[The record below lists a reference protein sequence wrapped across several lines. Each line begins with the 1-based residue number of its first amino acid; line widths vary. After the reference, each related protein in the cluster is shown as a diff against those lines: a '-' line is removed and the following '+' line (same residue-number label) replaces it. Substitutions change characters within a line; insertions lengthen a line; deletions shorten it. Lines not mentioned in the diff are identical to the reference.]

1 MFPYR
6 NNYCGTYIFQFND
19 IYSYTYCASFISVW
33 YYLFA
38 KNKDK
43 SNPKRSNGIW
53 LIVTG
58 AILLPLFLILD
69 INFLVREA
77 SEGADVIGNGALLI
91 GSLFIWP
98 IVLIVDAGVLT
109 FYLFTGIS
117 FIRSGKDKKTK
128 EIVAIDH
135 YVFGRLLIIF
145 GIAYI
150 VCAIGATFIPPS
162 FLG

>member
-1 MFPYR
+1 M
-6 NNYCGTYIFQFND
+6 GLIFFNLM
-19 IYSYTYCASFISVW
+19 IFTVTLTALLLLVFGII
-33 YYLFA
+33 FA

-43 SNPKRSNGIW
+43 SNPKRSNGVW
-53 LIVTG
+53 LIVLG

-69 INFLVREA
+69 IYFLVREA
-77 SEGADVIGNGALLI
+77 SEGADVIGNGTLLI
-91 GSLFIWP
+91 GSFFIWP

-109 FYLFTGIS
+109 FYLVTGIS
-117 FIRSGKDKKTK
+117 FMHSGRDKKTK

-150 VCAIGATFIPPS
+150 VCALGATFIPPS

>member
-1 MFPYR
+1 M
-6 NNYCGTYIFQFND
+6 IFTVTLTALLLLVFG
-19 IYSYTYCASFISVW
+19 IIFH
-33 YYLFA
+33 

-43 SNPKRSNGIW
+43 SNPKRSNGVW
-53 LIVTG
+53 LIVLG

-77 SEGADVIGNGALLI
+77 SEGANVIGNGVLLI
-91 GSLFIWP
+91 GSFFIWP

-109 FYLFTGIS
+109 FYLVTGI
-117 FIRSGKDKKTK
+117 FFMRSGKDRKTK

-135 YVFGRLLIIF
+135 YVFGRLLVIF

-150 VCAIGATFIPPS
+150 VCALGATFIPPS

>member
-1 MFPYR
+1 M
-6 NNYCGTYIFQFND
+6 GLIFFNLM
-19 IYSYTYCASFISVW
+19 IFTVTLTALLLLVFGII
-33 YYLFA
+33 FA

-53 LIVTG
+53 LIVLG

-69 INFLVREA
+69 IYFLVREA
-77 SEGADVIGNGALLI
+77 SEGADVIGNGTLLI
-91 GSLFIWP
+91 GSFLIWP

-109 FYLFTGIS
+109 FYLVVGIS
-117 FIRSGKDKKTK
+117 FMRSGKDRKTK

-145 GIAYI
+145 GITYI

>member
-1 MFPYR
+1 M
-6 NNYCGTYIFQFND
+6 IFTVTLTALLLLVFG
-19 IYSYTYCASFISVW
+19 IIFR
-33 YYLFA
+33 

-43 SNPKRSNGIW
+43 NNPKRSNGVW
-53 LIVTG
+53 LIVLG
-58 AILLPLFLILD
+58 AILLLPFLILD
-69 INFLVREA
+69 IYFLVREA
-77 SEGADVIGNGALLI
+77 SGGANVIGNGTLLI
-91 GSLFIWP
+91 GSFLIWP

-109 FYLFTGIS
+109 FYLVIGIS
-117 FIRSGKDKKTK
+117 FMRSGKDKKTK

>member
-1 MFPYR
+1 M
-6 NNYCGTYIFQFND
+6 GLIFFNLM
-19 IYSYTYCASFISVW
+19 IFTVTLTALLLLVFGII
-33 YYLFA
+33 FR

-43 SNPKRSNGIW
+43 SNPKRSNGVW
-53 LIVTG
+53 LIVLG
-58 AILLPLFLILD
+58 AILLPLFLTLD
-69 INFLVREA
+69 IYFLVREA
-77 SEGADVIGNGALLI
+77 SEGANVIGNGTLLI
-91 GSLFIWP
+91 GSFLIWP

-109 FYLFTGIS
+109 FYLVIGIS

>member
-1 MFPYR
+1 M
-6 NNYCGTYIFQFND
+6 GLIFFNLM
-19 IYSYTYCASFISVW
+19 IFTVTLTALLLLVFGII
-33 YYLFA
+33 FA

-43 SNPKRSNGIW
+43 SNPKRSNGVW

-69 INFLVREA
+69 IYFLVREA
-77 SEGADVIGNGALLI
+77 SEGANVIGNGTLLI

-98 IVLIVDAGVLT
+98 VVLIVDAGVLT
-109 FYLFTGIS
+109 FYLVTGIS
-117 FIRSGKDKKTK
+117 FMRSGKDKKTK
-128 EIVAIDH
+128 ELVAIDH

-145 GIAYI
+145 GITYI

>member
-1 MFPYR
+1 M
-6 NNYCGTYIFQFND
+6 GLIFFNLM
-19 IYSYTYCASFISVW
+19 IFTVTLTALLLLVFGII
-33 YYLFA
+33 FR

-43 SNPKRSNGIW
+43 SSPKRSNGVW
-53 LIVTG
+53 LIVLG

-69 INFLVREA
+69 IYFLVREA
-77 SEGADVIGNGALLI
+77 SEGANVIGNGTLLI
-91 GSLFIWP
+91 GSFLIWP

-109 FYLFTGIS
+109 FYLVIGIS

>member
-1 MFPYR
+1 M
-6 NNYCGTYIFQFND
+6 GLIFFNLM
-19 IYSYTYCASFISVW
+19 IFTVTLTALLLLVFGII
-33 YYLFA
+33 FR

-43 SNPKRSNGIW
+43 NNPKRSNGVW
-53 LIVTG
+53 LIVLG
-58 AILLPLFLILD
+58 AILLPPFLILD
-69 INFLVREA
+69 IYFLVREA
-77 SEGADVIGNGALLI
+77 SGGADVIGNGTLLI
-91 GSLFIWP
+91 GSFLIWP

-109 FYLFTGIS
+109 FYLVTGIS
-117 FIRSGKDKKTK
+117 FIRSGKDKKAK

>member
-1 MFPYR
+1 M
-6 NNYCGTYIFQFND
+6 GLIFFNLM
-19 IYSYTYCASFISVW
+19 IFTVTLTALLLLVFGII
-33 YYLFA
+33 FR

-43 SNPKRSNGIW
+43 NNPKRSNGVW
-53 LIVTG
+53 LIVLG
-58 AILLPLFLILD
+58 AILLLPFLILD
-69 INFLVREA
+69 IYFLVREA
-77 SEGADVIGNGALLI
+77 SGGANVIGNGTLLI
-91 GSLFIWP
+91 GSFLIWP

-109 FYLFTGIS
+109 FYLVTGIS

-150 VCAIGATFIPPS
+150 VCALGATFIPPS

>member
-1 MFPYR
+1 M
-6 NNYCGTYIFQFND
+6 GLIFFNLM
-19 IYSYTYCASFISVW
+19 IFTITLTALLLLVFGII
-33 YYLFA
+33 FA

-43 SNPKRSNGIW
+43 SNPKRSNGVW
-53 LIVTG
+53 LIVLG

-69 INFLVREA
+69 IYFLVREA
-77 SEGADVIGNGALLI
+77 SEGANVIGNGTLLL

-109 FYLFTGIS
+109 FYLVTGIS

-150 VCAIGATFIPPS
+150 VCALGATFIPPS

>member
-1 MFPYR
+1 MGLILF
-6 NNYCGTYIFQFND
+6 NLMIFTVTLTALLLLVFG
-19 IYSYTYCASFISVW
+19 IIFR
-33 YYLFA
+33 

-43 SNPKRSNGIW
+43 SNPKRSNGVW
-53 LIVTG
+53 LIVLG

-69 INFLVREA
+69 IYFLVREA
-77 SEGADVIGNGALLI
+77 SEGANVIGNGTLLI
-91 GSLFIWP
+91 GSFLIWP

-109 FYLFTGIS
+109 FYLVIGIS

>member
-1 MFPYR
+1 M
-6 NNYCGTYIFQFND
+6 GLIFFNLM
-19 IYSYTYCASFISVW
+19 IFTVTLTALLLLVFGII
-33 YYLFA
+33 FA

-43 SNPKRSNGIW
+43 SNPKRSNGVW
-53 LIVTG
+53 LIVLG
-58 AILLPLFLILD
+58 AILLPPFLILD
-69 INFLVREA
+69 IYFLVREA
-77 SEGADVIGNGALLI
+77 SEGADVIGNGTLLI
-91 GSLFIWP
+91 GSFFIWP

-109 FYLFTGIS
+109 FYLVTGIS
-117 FIRSGKDKKTK
+117 FMRSGRDKKTK

-150 VCAIGATFIPPS
+150 VCALGATFIPPS

>member
-1 MFPYR
+1 M
-6 NNYCGTYIFQFND
+6 GLIFFNLM
-19 IYSYTYCASFISVW
+19 IFTVTLTALLLLVFGII
-33 YYLFA
+33 FA

-53 LIVTG
+53 LIVLG

-69 INFLVREA
+69 IYFLVREA
-77 SEGADVIGNGALLI
+77 SEGADVIGNGTLLI
-91 GSLFIWP
+91 GSFFIWP

-109 FYLFTGIS
+109 FHLAIGIS
-117 FIRSGKDKKTK
+117 FMRSGKDKKTK

-145 GIAYI
+145 GITYI

>member
-1 MFPYR
+1 M
-6 NNYCGTYIFQFND
+6 GLIFFNLM
-19 IYSYTYCASFISVW
+19 IFTVTLTALLLLVFGII
-33 YYLFA
+33 FR

-43 SNPKRSNGIW
+43 SNPKRSNGVW
-53 LIVTG
+53 LIVLG

-69 INFLVREA
+69 IYFLVREA
-77 SEGADVIGNGALLI
+77 SEGANVIGNGTLLI
-91 GSLFIWP
+91 GSFFIWP

-109 FYLFTGIS
+109 FYLVTGIS

-128 EIVAIDH
+128 EIVAIDY

-150 VCAIGATFIPPS
+150 VCALGATFIPPS

>member
-1 MFPYR
+1 MGLILF
-6 NNYCGTYIFQFND
+6 NLMIFTVTLTALLLLVFG
-19 IYSYTYCASFISVW
+19 IIFR
-33 YYLFA
+33 

-43 SNPKRSNGIW
+43 NNPKRSNGVW
-53 LIVTG
+53 LIVLG
-58 AILLPLFLILD
+58 AILLPPFLILD
-69 INFLVREA
+69 IYFLVREA
-77 SEGADVIGNGALLI
+77 SGGANVIGNGTLLI
-91 GSLFIWP
+91 GSFLIWP

-109 FYLFTGIS
+109 FYLVIGIS
-117 FIRSGKDKKTK
+117 FIRSGRDKKTK

>member
-1 MFPYR
+1 M
-6 NNYCGTYIFQFND
+6 GLIFFNLM
-19 IYSYTYCASFISVW
+19 IFTVTLTALLLLVFGII
-33 YYLFA
+33 FA

-43 SNPKRSNGIW
+43 SNPKRSNGVW
-53 LIVTG
+53 LIVLG

-69 INFLVREA
+69 IYFLVREA

-91 GSLFIWP
+91 GSFFIWP

-109 FYLFTGIS
+109 FYLVIGIS
-117 FIRSGKDKKTK
+117 FMRSGKDKKTK

>member
-1 MFPYR
+1 M
-6 NNYCGTYIFQFND
+6 GLIFFNLM
-19 IYSYTYCASFISVW
+19 IFTVTLTALLLLVFGII
-33 YYLFA
+33 FR

-43 SNPKRSNGIW
+43 SNPKRSNGVW
-53 LIVTG
+53 LIVLG
-58 AILLPLFLILD
+58 AILLLPFLILD
-69 INFLVREA
+69 IYFLVREA
-77 SEGADVIGNGALLI
+77 SGGANVIGNGTLLI
-91 GSLFIWP
+91 GSFLIWP

-109 FYLFTGIS
+109 FYLVIGIS

>member
-1 MFPYR
+1 M
-6 NNYCGTYIFQFND
+6 GLIFFNLM
-19 IYSYTYCASFISVW
+19 IFTVTLTALLLLVFGII
-33 YYLFA
+33 FA

-53 LIVTG
+53 LIVLG

-69 INFLVREA
+69 IYFLVREA
-77 SEGADVIGNGALLI
+77 SEGANVIGNGTMLL

-98 IVLIVDAGVLT
+98 IVLIVDAGILT
-109 FYLFTGIS
+109 FYLVVGIS
-117 FIRSGKDKKTK
+117 FIRSGKDRKTK

-145 GIAYI
+145 GITYI
-150 VCAIGATFIPPS
+150 VCALGATFIPPS

>member
-1 MFPYR
+1 M
-6 NNYCGTYIFQFND
+6 GLIFFNLM
-19 IYSYTYCASFISVW
+19 IFTVTLTALLLLVFGII
-33 YYLFA
+33 FA

-43 SNPKRSNGIW
+43 SNPKRSNGVW
-53 LIVTG
+53 LIVLG

-69 INFLVREA
+69 IYFLVREA
-77 SEGADVIGNGALLI
+77 SEGADVIGNGTLLI
-91 GSLFIWP
+91 GSFFIWP

-109 FYLFTGIS
+109 FYLVTGIS
-117 FIRSGKDKKTK
+117 FMRSGRDKKTK

-135 YVFGRLLIIF
+135 YVFGRLLVIF

-150 VCAIGATFIPPS
+150 VCALGATFIPPS

>member
-1 MFPYR
+1 M
-6 NNYCGTYIFQFND
+6 GLIFFNLM
-19 IYSYTYCASFISVW
+19 IFTVTLTALLLLVFGII
-33 YYLFA
+33 FA

-53 LIVTG
+53 LIVLG

-69 INFLVREA
+69 IYFLVREA
-77 SEGADVIGNGALLI
+77 SEGANVIGNGAMLL

-98 IVLIVDAGVLT
+98 IVVFVDAGVLT
-109 FYLFTGIS
+109 FYLVTGIS
-117 FIRSGKDKKTK
+117 FMRSGKDRKTK

-135 YVFGRLLIIF
+135 YVFGLLMIIF
-145 GIAYI
+145 GITYA
-150 VCAIGATFIPPS
+150 VCALGAIFIPPS

>member
-1 MFPYR
+1 MGLILF
-6 NNYCGTYIFQFND
+6 NLMIFTVTLTALLLLVFG
-19 IYSYTYCASFISVW
+19 IIFR
-33 YYLFA
+33 

-43 SNPKRSNGIW
+43 NNPKRSNGVW
-53 LIVTG
+53 LIVLG
-58 AILLPLFLILD
+58 AILLPPFLILD
-69 INFLVREA
+69 IYFLVREA
-77 SEGADVIGNGALLI
+77 SGGANVIGNGTLLI
-91 GSLFIWP
+91 GSFLIWP

-109 FYLFTGIS
+109 FYLVIGIS

>member
-1 MFPYR
+1 M
-6 NNYCGTYIFQFND
+6 IFTVTLTALLLLVFG
-19 IYSYTYCASFISVW
+19 IIFR
-33 YYLFA
+33 

-43 SNPKRSNGIW
+43 SSPKRSNGVW
-53 LIVTG
+53 LIVLG

-69 INFLVREA
+69 IYFLVREA
-77 SEGADVIGNGALLI
+77 SEGANVIGNGTLLI
-91 GSLFIWP
+91 GSFLIWP

-109 FYLFTGIS
+109 FYLVTGIS

>member
-1 MFPYR
+1 M
-6 NNYCGTYIFQFND
+6 GLIFFNLM
-19 IYSYTYCASFISVW
+19 IFTVTLTALLLLVFGII
-33 YYLFA
+33 FR

-43 SNPKRSNGIW
+43 NNPKRSNGVW
-53 LIVTG
+53 LIVLG
-58 AILLPLFLILD
+58 AILLLPFLILD
-69 INFLVREA
+69 IYFLVREA
-77 SEGADVIGNGALLI
+77 SEGANVIGNGTLLI
-91 GSLFIWP
+91 GSFFIWP

-109 FYLFTGIS
+109 FYLVTGIS
-117 FIRSGKDKKTK
+117 FVRSGKDKKTK

>member
-1 MFPYR
+1 M
-6 NNYCGTYIFQFND
+6 GLIFFNLM
-19 IYSYTYCASFISVW
+19 IFTVTLTALLLLVFGII
-33 YYLFA
+33 FR

-43 SNPKRSNGIW
+43 NNPKRSNGVW
-53 LIVTG
+53 LIVLG
-58 AILLPLFLILD
+58 AILLLPFLILD
-69 INFLVREA
+69 IYFLVREA
-77 SEGADVIGNGALLI
+77 SGGANVIGNGTLLI
-91 GSLFIWP
+91 GSFLIWP

-109 FYLFTGIS
+109 FYLVIGIS
-117 FIRSGKDKKTK
+117 FMRSGKDKKTK

>member
-1 MFPYR
+1 M
-6 NNYCGTYIFQFND
+6 GLIFFNLM
-19 IYSYTYCASFISVW
+19 IFTVTLTALLLLVFGII
-33 YYLFA
+33 FA

-43 SNPKRSNGIW
+43 SNPKRSNGVW

-69 INFLVREA
+69 IYFLVREA
-77 SEGADVIGNGALLI
+77 SEGADVIGNGTLLI
-91 GSLFIWP
+91 GSFFIWP

-109 FYLFTGIS
+109 FYLVTGIS

-145 GIAYI
+145 GITYI
-150 VCAIGATFIPPS
+150 VCALGATFIPPS

>member
-1 MFPYR
+1 M
-6 NNYCGTYIFQFND
+6 GLIFFNLM
-19 IYSYTYCASFISVW
+19 IFTVTLTALLLLVFGII
-33 YYLFA
+33 FR

-43 SNPKRSNGIW
+43 SSPKRSNGVW
-53 LIVTG
+53 LIVLG

-69 INFLVREA
+69 IYFLVREA
-77 SEGADVIGNGALLI
+77 SGGANVIGNGTLLI
-91 GSLFIWP
+91 GSFFIWP

-109 FYLFTGIS
+109 FYLVIGIS

>member
-1 MFPYR
+1 M
-6 NNYCGTYIFQFND
+6 GLIFFNLM
-19 IYSYTYCASFISVW
+19 IFTVTLTALLLLVFGII
-33 YYLFA
+33 FA

-43 SNPKRSNGIW
+43 SNPKRSNGVW
-53 LIVTG
+53 LIVLG

-69 INFLVREA
+69 IYFLVREA
-77 SEGADVIGNGALLI
+77 SEGADVIGNGTLLI
-91 GSLFIWP
+91 GSFFIWP

-109 FYLFTGIS
+109 FYLVTGIS
-117 FIRSGKDKKTK
+117 FMRSGRDKKTK

-150 VCAIGATFIPPS
+150 VCALGATFIPPS

>member
-1 MFPYR
+1 M
-6 NNYCGTYIFQFND
+6 GLIFFNLM
-19 IYSYTYCASFISVW
+19 IFTVTLTALLLLVFGII
-33 YYLFA
+33 FA

-43 SNPKRSNGIW
+43 SNPKRSNGVW
-53 LIVTG
+53 LIVLG

-69 INFLVREA
+69 IYFLVREA
-77 SEGADVIGNGALLI
+77 SEGADVIGNGTLLI
-91 GSLFIWP
+91 GSFFIWP

-109 FYLFTGIS
+109 FYLVTGIS
-117 FIRSGKDKKTK
+117 FMRSGRDKKTK

-135 YVFGRLLIIF
+135 YVFGRLFVIF

>member
-1 MFPYR
+1 M
-6 NNYCGTYIFQFND
+6 GLIFFNLM
-19 IYSYTYCASFISVW
+19 IFTVTLTALLLLVFGII
-33 YYLFA
+33 FA

-43 SNPKRSNGIW
+43 SNPKRSNGVW

-58 AILLPLFLILD
+58 AILSPLFLILD
-69 INFLVREA
+69 IYLLVREA
-77 SEGADVIGNGALLI
+77 SEGANVIGNGAMLL

-109 FYLFTGIS
+109 FYLVTGIS
-117 FIRSGKDKKTK
+117 FIRSGKDRKTK

-135 YVFGRLLIIF
+135 YVFGRLLVIF
-145 GIAYI
+145 GITFI
-150 VCAIGATFIPPS
+150 ICALGATFIPPS

>member
-1 MFPYR
+1 M
-6 NNYCGTYIFQFND
+6 GLIFFNLM
-19 IYSYTYCASFISVW
+19 IFTVTLTALLLLVFGII
-33 YYLFA
+33 FR

-43 SNPKRSNGIW
+43 SNPKRSNGVW
-53 LIVTG
+53 LIVLG

-69 INFLVREA
+69 IYFLVREA
-77 SEGADVIGNGALLI
+77 SEGANVIGNGTLLI
-91 GSLFIWP
+91 GSFLIWP

-109 FYLFTGIS
+109 FYLVIGIS

>member
-1 MFPYR
+1 M
-6 NNYCGTYIFQFND
+6 GLIFFNLM
-19 IYSYTYCASFISVW
+19 IFTVTLTALLLLVFGII
-33 YYLFA
+33 FR

-43 SNPKRSNGIW
+43 NNPKRSNGVW
-53 LIVTG
+53 LIVLG
-58 AILLPLFLILD
+58 AILLLPFLILD
-69 INFLVREA
+69 IYFLVREA
-77 SEGADVIGNGALLI
+77 SGGANVIGNGTLLI
-91 GSLFIWP
+91 GSFLIWP

-109 FYLFTGIS
+109 FYLVTGIS
-117 FIRSGKDKKTK
+117 FMRSGKNKKTK

>member
-1 MFPYR
+1 M
-6 NNYCGTYIFQFND
+6 GLIFFNLM
-19 IYSYTYCASFISVW
+19 IFTVTLTALLLLVFGII
-33 YYLFA
+33 FA

-53 LIVTG
+53 LIVLG

-69 INFLVREA
+69 IYFLVREA
-77 SEGADVIGNGALLI
+77 SDGANVIGNGTLLI
-91 GSLFIWP
+91 GSFLIWP
-98 IVLIVDAGVLT
+98 IVLIVDAGVLS
-109 FYLFTGIS
+109 FYLVTGIS

-150 VCAIGATFIPPS
+150 VCALGATFIPPS

>member
-1 MFPYR
+1 M
-6 NNYCGTYIFQFND
+6 GLIFFNLM
-19 IYSYTYCASFISVW
+19 IFTVTLTALLLLVFGII
-33 YYLFA
+33 FA

-43 SNPKRSNGIW
+43 SNPKRSNGVW
-53 LIVTG
+53 LIVLG

-69 INFLVREA
+69 IYFLVRQA
-77 SEGADVIGNGALLI
+77 SEGADVIGNGTLLI
-91 GSLFIWP
+91 GSFFIWP

-109 FYLFTGIS
+109 FYLVTGIS
-117 FIRSGKDKKTK
+117 FMHSGRDKKTK

-150 VCAIGATFIPPS
+150 VCALGATFIPPS